1 MKDVHNTFP
10 NINATKNS
18 FFFRSVLTPF
28 TVTKS
33 AMTKVLYENEAVS
46 ARLVATTPGGEWG
59 NVDDVA
65 KGAVFL
71 ASDDAAWVTGFP
83 LPVDGGY
90 LAQ

>member
-1 MKDVHNTFP
+1 MPWVYVKTQFQLVKFWIGTDCF
-10 NINATKNS
+10 
-18 FFFRSVLTPF
+18 LTPL
-28 TVTKS
+28 VTKT
-33 AMTKVLYENEAVS
+33 AMTKSNYEDEEVS
-46 ARLVATTPGGEWG
+46 AQMVATTPWGAWG

-71 ASDDAAWVTGFP
+71 ASDDAAWVTGVP